1 MSSAPSNV
9 SSLIAENSELR
20 ARLEETEETLRAIR
34 AGEVDA
40 LVVNGSSGPKVFI
53 LQTSDSESNRFR
65 SDILSKVTD
74 AVIAINEHDQVIYLN
89 AAAEEQYGILASE
102 SLGRHLRELFH
113 YEWVSSEDKEAAR
126 EELRLTGH
134 WRGEN
139 IHVLKSGQTIRV
151 ESAVSRLYDDDG
163 NPSGLLS
170 VIRNITDRKLAE
182 DALKDSEERYRTL
195 FESIDEGFCVIE
207 IIFDENGKAV
217 DYLFLQVSPSFER
230 HTGLTNAEGKRIK
243 EMVPTHEGCWFE
255 IYGAVAR
262 TGEPARFQ
270 SQAAGLGRYYDV
282 YAARF
287 GNPELN
293 RVAVIFN
300 DITERKKA
308 DDALRANERAL
319 AEQAAALQQAD
330 RNKDEFLAMLAHE
343 LRNPL
348 APLRNAS
355 QILQTPGI
363 KGSERATAQALI
375 SRQIDNMSRMIDDLL
390 DVSRITQGKIEL
402 KKEPVLLDSILL
414 AASEGAKSLCEIHSQ
429 TLAVSL
435 PGEPVYLH
443 ADATR
448 LEQVLGNL
456 LGNACKYSGENSRIS
471 LSAQRDATSPE
482 PQVIIRVRDNGIGI
496 DPSLL
501 PRVFE
506 LFVQASRTLDR
517 AHGGLGIGLTIV
529 HRLVKLHGGSIE
541 AHSDGPGQGSEFIVR
556 LPIMNEAP
564 ATVGHASVL
573 PTPGQPVKLLIV
585 DDNRDG
591 AESMAMLQELIGHQ
605 TRLAHTGPDAIEIAR
620 EFLPDVILLD
630 IGLPGMDGYEVAKA
644 LRDMPAL
651 AHSLLIALTGYGSE
665 EDRQRSRD
673 AGFAA
678 HLAKPAD
685 QERLQRLIREHALR
699 LATSHQ
705 G

>member
-1 MSSAPSNV
+1 MSSAQSNV

-40 LVVNGSSGPKVFI
+40 LVVDGSSGPKVFI

-65 SDILSKVTD
+65 SDILAKVTD
-74 AVIAINEHDQVIYLN
+74 AVIAIDEYDYVIYLN
-89 AAAEEQYGILASE
+89 AAAEEQYGISASE
-102 SLGRHLRELFH
+102 SLGRHLRELYH
-113 YEWVSSEDKEAAR
+113 YEWVSPDDKVAAR
-126 EELRLTGH
+126 EALRLTGH

-139 IHVLKSGQTIRV
+139 IHVLHSGETIRV
-151 ESAVSRLYDDDG
+151 ESAVSRLYDDEG
-163 NPSGLLS
+163 HPSGLLS
-170 VIRNITDRKLAE
+170 VIRNITDRKQAE
-182 DALKDSEERYRTL
+182 VALRDSEERYRTL

-207 IIFDENGKAV
+207 VIFDGHGNPV
-217 DYLFLQVSPSFER
+217 DYLFLQVSPSFEK
-230 HTGLTNAEGKRIK
+230 HTGLTNAQGKRVK
-243 EMVPTHEGCWFE
+243 DLVPNHEGYWFE
-255 IYGAVAR
+255 IYGEVAR
-262 TGEPARFQ
+262 TGESARFQ
-270 SQAAGLGRYYDV
+270 SRAEGLGRYYDV
-282 YAARF
+282 HASRF
-287 GNPELN
+287 GNPGLN

-300 DITERKKA
+300 DITERKQA

-319 AEQAAALQQAD
+319 AEQAAALRQAD

-363 KGSERATAQALI
+363 NGNERTTAQALI

-390 DVSRITQGKIEL
+390 DVSRITEGKIEL
-402 KKEPVLLDSILL
+402 KKEPVLLDSILI
-414 AASEGAKSLCEIHSQ
+414 AAGEGAKSLCEIHSQ
-429 TLAVSL
+429 TLTVSL
-435 PGEPVYLH
+435 PEEPVYLN

-456 LGNACKYSGENSRIS
+456 LGNACKYSGENSHIS
-471 LSAQRDATSPE
+471 LSAERDSSSPE
-482 PQVIIRVRDNGIGI
+482 SQILIRVRDNGMGI
-496 DPSLL
+496 DPKLL

-529 HRLVKLHGGSIE
+529 HRLVRLHGGSIE
-541 AHSDGPGQGSEFIVR
+541 AHSEGLGQGAEFLVR
-556 LPIMNEAP
+556 LPIMKGAP
-564 ATVGHASVL
+564 AVAAHAPAATSL
-573 PTPGQPVKLLIV
+573 DHPMKLLIV

-591 AESMAMLQELIGHQ
+591 AESMAMLQELLGHQ
-605 TRLAHTGPDAIEIAR
+605 TRLAHTGPDALAIAQ

-630 IGLPGMDGYEVAKA
+630 IGLPGMDGYEVARK
-644 LRDMPAL
+644 LREMPPL
-651 AHSLLIALTGYGSE
+651 ADSLLIALTGYGSE
-665 EDRQRSRD
+665 DDRQRARD
-673 AGFAA
+673 AGFSA

-685 QERLQRLIREHALR
+685 QDRLQRLMREHGQRAPSL
-699 LATSHQ
+699 
-705 G
+705 

>member
-1 MSSAPSNV
+1 M
-9 SSLIAENSELR
+9 
-20 ARLEETEETLRAIR
+20 RLEETEETLRAIR

-40 LVVNGSSGPKVFI
+40 LVVDGSAGPRIFI

-65 SDILSKVTD
+65 SDILAKVTD
-74 AVIAINEHDQVIYLN
+74 AVIAVDEDDQVIYLN
-89 AAAEEQYGILASE
+89 AAAEEQYGIRASE

-113 YEWVSSEDKEAAR
+113 YEWVSPADEAAAK

-134 WRGEN
+134 WRGEH
-139 IHVLKSGQTIRV
+139 IHILHSGETIRV

-170 VIRNITDRKLAE
+170 VIRNITDRKVVE
-182 DALKDSEERYRTL
+182 VALRDSEERYRTL

-207 IIFDENGKAV
+207 MIYDNDGKPV
-217 DYLFLQVSPSFER
+217 DYRFLQVSPSFVKL
-230 HTGLTNAEGKRIK
+230 TGLTDAEGKCVKSLI
-243 EMVPTHEGCWFE
+243 PAHEDHWFE
-255 IYGAVAR
+255 IYDHVAR
-262 TGEPARFQ
+262 TGDATRFE
-270 SQAAGLGRYYDV
+270 SEAAGLDRWYDV
-282 YAARF
+282 HASRF
-287 GNPELN
+287 GDPELN

-319 AEQAAALQQAD
+319 AEQAAALRQAD

-355 QILQTPGI
+355 QILDTPGVN
-363 KGSERATAQALI
+363 GAERASAQALI
-375 SRQIDNMSRMIDDLL
+375 RRQIDNMSRMIDDLL
-390 DVSRITQGKIEL
+390 DVSRITEGKIEL
-402 KKEPVLLDSILL
+402 KKEPVSLDSILT
-414 AASEGAKSLCEIHSQ
+414 AAAEGARFLCELHSQ
-429 TLAVSL
+429 TLTVSI
-435 PGEPVYLH
+435 PEEPVYLH

-456 LGNACKYSGENSRIS
+456 LGNACKYSGQHSQIS
-471 LSAQRDATSPE
+471 LTAERDFTTPE
-482 PQVIIRVRDNGIGI
+482 PQVVIRVRDNGMGI
-496 DPSLL
+496 DPKLL

-529 HRLVKLHGGSIE
+529 HRLVRLHGGSIE
-541 AHSDGPGQGSEFIVR
+541 AHSDGLGKGAEFIVR
-556 LPIMNEAP
+556 LPIMKNAP
-564 ATVGHASVL
+564 AQAGRAAAA
-573 PTPGQPVKLLIV
+573 PTSNPSLKLLIV

-591 AESMAMLQELIGHQ
+591 AESMAMLQELLGHQ
-605 TRLAHTGPDAIEIAR
+605 TRLAHTGPDAVEIAQ

-630 IGLPGMDGYEVAKA
+630 IGLPGMDGYEVARE
-644 LRDMPAL
+644 LRKMPLL
-651 AHSLLIALTGYGSE
+651 AHTLLIALTGYGSE
-665 EDRQRSRD
+665 DDRQIARQ
-673 AGFAA
+673 AGFDE

-685 QERLQRLIREHALR
+685 QERLQRMIRQHGQR
-699 LATSHQ
+699 LPIA
-705 G
+705 

>member
-1 MSSAPSNV
+1 MSSSPPNV

-40 LVVNGSSGPKVFI
+40 LVVDGSSGPKVFI

-65 SDILSKVTD
+65 SDILAKVTD
-74 AVIAINEHDQVIYLN
+74 AVIAIDEHDRVIYLN
-89 AAAEEQYGILASE
+89 AAAEEQYGIVASE

-113 YEWVSSEDKEAAR
+113 YEWVSPDDKEAAR
-126 EELRLTGH
+126 EALIHTGH

-139 IHVLKSGQTIRV
+139 IHVLKSGETIRV
-151 ESAVSRLYDDDG
+151 ESAVSRLYDDEG

-170 VIRNITDRKLAE
+170 VIRNITDRKRAE

-207 IIFDENGKAV
+207 LIFDDNGKPV

-230 HTGLTNAEGKRIK
+230 HTGLANAEGKLVK
-243 EMVPTHEGCWFE
+243 EMVPTHEDYWFE

-262 TGEPARFQ
+262 TGEPVRFQ

-282 YAARF
+282 YASRF

-300 DITERKKA
+300 DITERKQA
-308 DDALRANERAL
+308 DDALRASQKAL
-319 AEQAAALQQAD
+319 AEQAAALRQAD

-363 KGSERATAQALI
+363 HGHERATAQALI

-390 DVSRITQGKIEL
+390 DVSRITEGKIEL
-402 KKEPVLLDSILL
+402 KKQPVLLDSILI
-414 AASEGAKSLCEIHSQ
+414 AAGEGAKSLCEIHSQ
-429 TLAVSL
+429 TLDVSL
-435 PGEPVYLH
+435 PDEPVYLH

-456 LGNACKYSGENSRIS
+456 LGNASKYSGESTHIS
-471 LSAQRDATSPE
+471 LSAERDRDSPE
-482 PQVIIRVRDNGIGI
+482 PQVVIRVRDNGMGI
-496 DPSLL
+496 DPTLL

-541 AHSDGPGQGSEFIVR
+541 AHSDGVGQGAEFVVR
-556 LPIMNEAP
+556 LPIMRDAPVSAGQAP
-564 ATVGHASVL
+564 ATH
-573 PTPGQPVKLLIV
+573 PPDQPVKLLIV

-591 AESMAMLQELIGHQ
+591 ADSMAMLQELLGHQ
-605 TRLAHTGPDAIEIAR
+605 TRLAHTGPDAIVIAQ

-630 IGLPGMDGYEVAKA
+630 IGLPGMDGYEVAKE
-644 LRDMPAL
+644 LRGMPSL

-665 EDRQRSRD
+665 EDRQRSRE
-673 AGFAA
+673 AGFDA

-685 QERLQRLIREHALR
+685 QERLQLLIREHARR
-699 LATSHQ
+699 LQPSHQ
-705 G
+705 D